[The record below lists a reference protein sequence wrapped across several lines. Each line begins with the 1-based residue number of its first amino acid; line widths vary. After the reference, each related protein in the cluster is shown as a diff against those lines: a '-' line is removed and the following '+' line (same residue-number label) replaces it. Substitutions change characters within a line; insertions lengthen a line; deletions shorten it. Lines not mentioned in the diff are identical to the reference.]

1 MRAVHLITGVLLV
14 ATVGLSVYVYPELPE
29 RIPLHFRADGTP
41 DRWGDRSWLTWL
53 LLPLIGAATIG
64 LLYAV
69 AWFLPGRPHL
79 LNIPDKKK
87 LLELPRPLQDRV
99 LSAAADMMYYTALA
113 LAVMFASI
121 QYGAWESA
129 TTGAASGGTIA
140 GVIFGLVVLPFV
152 TIGFLVVI
160 QRRLDA
166 AWREYRTRS
175 S

>member
-1 MRAVHLITGVLLV
+1 MHLITGVVLV
-14 ATVGLSVYVYPELPE
+14 ATLGLSLYVYPELPE
-29 RIPLHFRADGTP
+29 RIPLHFAADGTP
-41 DRWGDRSWLTWL
+41 DRWGARSLLKWL

-64 LLYAV
+64 LLYGV

-79 LNIPDKKK
+79 LNMPDKKK

-99 LSAAADMMYYTALA
+99 LAAAVAMMYYTALA

-121 QYGAWESA
+121 QYGAWVSA
-129 TTGAASGGTIA
+129 TTGTSSSATVVGI
-140 GVIFGLVVLPFV
+140 IFALVVMPFV

-160 QRRLDA
+160 QRRLDE